1 MSTYCLK
8 CRTKT
13 ENKDETKEKT
23 KNNRMI
29 LKSICAICGKRKNMF
44 LKKTSPAINSPETKS
59 LGAGCRE
66 VILVDD

>member
-23 KNNRMI
+23 KNNRIM
-29 LKSICAICGKRKNMF
+29 LKSICAICGRKKSMF
-44 LKKTSPAINSPETKS
+44 LKKTSPETKS